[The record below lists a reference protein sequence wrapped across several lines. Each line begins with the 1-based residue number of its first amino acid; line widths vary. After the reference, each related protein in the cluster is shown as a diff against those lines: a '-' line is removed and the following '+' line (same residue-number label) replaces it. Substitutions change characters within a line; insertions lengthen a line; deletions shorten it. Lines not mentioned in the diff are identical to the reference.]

1 MSEAEPAEAGSALS
15 FEQAEFENQAPALLT
30 CGYCGQS
37 LTGQYW
43 QISKRPACESC
54 RHVVQRELAAS
65 SSQRHFLT
73 AAGYGVGAA
82 IAGSVVWALIEKV
95 FHAQVG
101 IVAIGIGYV
110 VGRAVRKGAG
120 GFGGRRYQVLAVALT
135 YSSIA
140 LASLPDVLAYSPP
153 SAPLAM
159 LVGLAFVSPFLGG
172 TENVIGWFII
182 AIGLYQ
188 AWKLTRAL
196 PIQVLGPFSLAAPST
211 RIATPA
217 PPATAVPHAD

>member
-1 MSEAEPAEAGSALS
+1 MSEAEPAPAGSALS
-15 FEQAEFENQAPALLT
+15 FEQAEFENQAPAPLA
-30 CGYCGQS
+30 CGYCGQP

-43 QISKRPACESC
+43 EISKRPACETC
-54 RHVVQRELAAS
+54 RDVVQRELTAS
-65 SSQRHFLT
+65 GSQRHLLT
-73 AAGYGVGAA
+73 ALGYGSAAA
-82 IAGSVVWALIEKV
+82 IAGSVVWSLIEKV

-110 VGRAVRKGAG
+110 VGRAVRKGAR
-120 GFGGRRYQVLAVALT
+120 GFGGRRYQVLAVVLT

-153 SAPLAM
+153 SAPLTM

-196 PIQVLGPFSLAAPST
+196 PIQVLGPFSLAAPS
-211 RIATPA
+211 AAVALSA
-217 PPATAVPHAD
+217 PDAARAPHVD